1 MLKRLVKKD
10 IQRSK
15 ILSFTILF
23 FVLFTSFFTTISFS
37 MTSSLLMSIDQMMLT
52 AKTPHLLY
60 MHTVELNVD
69 RMNDFVT
76 SREDIADFQ
85 ILEMINVEGITILM
99 VTHDSN
105 VASYA
110 HRVLFMIDGVLESEV
125 TFENEGRERRV
136 VLIKNHMDKYTI

>member
-10 IQRSK
+10 IQRIK
-15 ILSFTILF
+15 ILSFTIPF
-23 FVLFTSFFTTISFS
+23 FVLFTSSFTTIFFS

>member
-23 FVLFTSFFTTISFS
+23 FVLFTSFFTTLSFS

-85 ILEMINVEGITILM
+85 ILEMINVEGTTILM

>member
-1 MLKRLVKKD
+1 
-10 IQRSK
+10 
-15 ILSFTILF
+15 
-23 FVLFTSFFTTISFS
+23 

>member
-23 FVLFTSFFTTISFS
+23 FVLFTSFFTTLSFS

-105 VASYA
+105 VASYT

>member
-23 FVLFTSFFTTISFS
+23 FVLFTSFFTTLSFS
-37 MTSSLLMSIDQMMLT
+37 MTSSLQMSIDQMMLT

>member
-1 MLKRLVKKD
+1 ME
-10 IQRSK
+10 IFNQ
-15 ILSFTILF
+15 
-23 FVLFTSFFTTISFS
+23 
-37 MTSSLLMSIDQMMLT
+37 
-52 AKTPHLLY
+52 
-60 MHTVELNVD
+60 LN
-69 RMNDFVT
+69 
-76 SREDIADFQ
+76 Q
-85 ILEMINVEGITILM
+85 EGIDILM

>member
-23 FVLFTSFFTTISFS
+23 FVLFTSFFTTLSFS